1 MALETL
7 NKDSK
12 VVVYNSDVDLADK
25 GVRKNHQG
33 AAVGVVAGHANIQDG
48 ANAVLTAAGPQ
59 KGDFIFYNSDKKFQL
74 ITKTFAKF
82 DNSTGDN
89 ITLAGSVVQ
98 ANSGS
103 RNYVAGTYDVTVKTE
118 TGSKSLGVEVDIAD
132 ANTITTIKSNVTDEE
147 QVFAVGD
154 KLLFPAGSVGSGSA
168 AFTKTLVAADI
179 AAKELLTAALA

>member
-12 VVVYNSDVDLADK
+12 VVVYNSDVELADK

-33 AAVGVVAGHANIQDG
+33 VAVGAVAGHANIQDG

-59 KGDFIFYNSDKKFQL
+59 KGDFIFYQGDKKFQL
-74 ITKTFAKF
+74 ITKSFGKF
-82 DNSTGDN
+82 DNSAVDN

-98 ANSGS
+98 ENSGS
-103 RNYVAGTYDVTVKTE
+103 RNYVAETYDVTVKTE
-118 TGSKSLGVEVDIAD
+118 TGLKSLAVEVIIAD
-132 ANTITTIKSNVTDEE
+132 ANTITSIKSKVNNAEH
-147 QVFAVGD
+147 VFAVGD
-154 KLLFPAGSVGSGSA
+154 KLLFPAGSVGVGSA
-168 AFTKTLVAADI
+168 AFTKTLIAADI